1 MTDYSD
7 IISIVEPQ
15 SWVSSSVFKT
25 NYKVQGE
32 TVQLTAPTKTRFY
45 KDINQTIS
53 TGFYGTEPET
63 WGQRESFKK
72 CYLKRYNHNTG
83 VNKWFSVKLLTD
95 EHNSSKMEF
104 KNINLSVD
112 ELRDIE
118 QDVLIDDILMVI
130 LYIKFQT
137 NPPSWGS

>member
-1 MTDYSD
+1 MTDYSK

-15 SWVSSSVFKT
+15 TWVSSSVFKT

-32 TVQLTAPTKTRFY
+32 TVQLTAPIKTRFY

-63 WGQRESFKK
+63 WSQRESFKK

-83 VNKWFSVKLLTD
+83 VNKWFSVKLIKDKNKLSD
-95 EHNSSKMEF
+95 IEF

-112 ELRDIE
+112 ELRPIE
-118 QDVLIDDILMVI
+118 KDVLIDDILMVI

-137 NPPSWGS
+137 SPPCWGY